1 MACWALMKP
10 GRRRLLIPGLLIALL
25 IVVVLAAA
33 VRRADAEATPLPVVP
48 HTQVS
53 VMSDPR
59 ITESS
64 GLAAS
69 LVHRGIVYTINDSG
83 DDSRIFAVDIDSGRV
98 VGVTSVSNANW
109 RDAEAMAV
117 WGGRVWVADVGNNSQ
132 SREDRALYVFDEPGA
147 GSHRVRATRYPIAFH
162 GPSANV
168 EAMSVV
174 PGRIFFFSKAWPTGA
189 TFLVDG
195 MTLTPSGPNV
205 AKPTGQPTPAWTT
218 DATATADGRYVLVRG
233 AVNVE
238 VRDVVTWKLVHAD
251 VIPMLRQGET
261 ITMEASGTSYLIGSE
276 GSDSPLVRI
285 AFNPATFTVPPPII
299 NPGVQ
304 VRAQHP
310 FMSYVWA
317 YGALGKWAALFVM
330 VGLALGGA
338 LWWKRRRRRRRRATP
353 EAT

>member
-1 MACWALMKP
+1 MKP
-10 GRRRLLIPGLLIALL
+10 GRRRLLIPGLLVALL
-25 IVVVLAAA
+25 IVVVFSAAI
-33 VRRADAEATPLPVVP
+33 RRANSETTPLPVVP
-48 HTQVS
+48 HTQIS

-69 LVHRGIVYTINDSG
+69 LVHRGIVYTVNDSG

-98 VGVTSVSNANW
+98 VGVTTVSNANW

-117 WGGRVWVADVGNNSQ
+117 WGGRVWVADVGNNSR
-132 SREDRALYVFDEPGA
+132 SREDRALYMFDEPGS
-147 GSHRVRATRYPIAFH
+147 GDHRVKATRYPVAFP
-162 GPSANV
+162 GPSINV
-168 EAMSVV
+168 EAMSIV
-174 PGRIFFFSKAWPTGA
+174 PGRIFLFGKAWPAST
-189 TFLVDG
+189 TFLIDAR
-195 MTLTPSGPNV
+195 TLTPSAPNV
-205 AKPTGQPTPAWTT
+205 AKLTGQPAPAWTS
-218 DATATADGRYVLVRG
+218 DATATADGRYVVVRG
-233 AVNVE
+233 AVHVE
-238 VRDVVTWKLVHAD
+238 VRDILTWKLVHVD

-285 AFNPATFTVPPPII
+285 AFDPATFTTPPPMI

-310 FMSYVWA
+310 FMAYVWA
-317 YGALGKWAALFVM
+317 YGGLVARAAPFFLAGLVL
-330 VGLALGGA
+330 VGT
-338 LWWKRRRRRRRRATP
+338 LWWRRRRRRRRRRATS